1 MVQEVDYDEDKGNFI
16 IKNKL
21 LWIIPQN
28 NEIMEK
34 DMSIEKINELKQKAD
49 KTTLTN
55 YDISMLYQFAKMK
68 FNYTG
73 SKSEFIKI
81 PIVQLFPGLH
91 NSKLKTNEIMPLAY
105 DHVKFPSK
113 PLVLEKIEE
122 RRVEGNKYYYY
133 ILCFIVLLFI
143 IYYNDLKK

>member
-28 NEIMEK
+28 KEIMEK
-34 DMSIEKINELKQKAD
+34 DLTVDQINELKQKAD

-55 YDISMLYQFAKMK
+55 YDIDILYQFAKMK

-73 SKSEFIKI
+73 SKSEFTKI

-113 PLVLEKIEE
+113 LLVLEKFEE
-122 RRVEGNKYYYY
+122 SRVDGNKYYYL
-133 ILCFIVLLFI
+133 LCFIVIILSFVFI
-143 IYYNDLKK
+143 ILS

>member
-28 NEIMEK
+28 KEIMEK
-34 DMSIEKINELKQKAD
+34 DLTVDQINELKQKAD

-55 YDISMLYQFAKMK
+55 YDIDILYQFAKMK

-73 SKSEFIKI
+73 SKNEFTKI

-113 PLVLEKIEE
+113 LLVLEKFEE
-122 RRVEGNKYYYY
+122 SRVDGNKYYYL
-133 ILCFIVLLFI
+133 LCFIVLILFLVLFI
-143 IYYNDLKK
+143 MT

>member
-1 MVQEVDYDEDKGNFI
+1 MSKEVDYDEDKGNFI

-28 NEIMEK
+28 KEIMEK
-34 DMSIEKINELKQKAD
+34 DLTIGKINELKQKAD

-55 YDISMLYQFAKMK
+55 YDIDILYQFAKMK

-73 SKSEFIKI
+73 SKNEFTKI

-113 PLVLEKIEE
+113 LLVLEKFEE
-122 RRVEGNKYYYY
+122 SRVDGNKYYYL
-133 ILCFIVLLFI
+133 LCFIVIILSFVFI
-143 IYYNDLKK
+143 ILS

>member
-28 NEIMEK
+28 KEIMEK
-34 DMSIEKINELKQKAD
+34 DLTVDQINELKQKAD

-55 YDISMLYQFAKMK
+55 YDIDILYQFAKMK

-73 SKSEFIKI
+73 SKNEFTKI

-113 PLVLEKIEE
+113 LLVLEKFEE
-122 RRVEGNKYYYY
+122 SRVDGNKYYYL
-133 ILCFIVLLFI
+133 LCFIVIILSFVFI
-143 IYYNDLKK
+143 ILS